1 MIQNHIITK
10 KLKEKTNYNPNMK
23 SFIDA
28 LIEKELE
35 GNQHTK
41 VYTQLIEKHTKEYH
55 K

>member
-1 MIQNHIITK
+1 MIQNHIIIR
-10 KLKEKTNYNPNMK
+10 KLEEKTHDNPNMK

-35 GNQHTK
+35 GGQHTK
-41 VYTQLIEKHTKEYH
+41 IYTQLIEKHTKEYH